1 MKITELDNHY
11 DSQQMGTYGVS
22 VLNDN
27 KPNELVTI
35 HVIMI
40 VTGICDSETYLLL
53 IKPYFQRRTHHKNS
67 DIAQKV
73 ADIAQEMM
81 IS

>member
-1 MKITELDNHY
+1 
-11 DSQQMGTYGVS
+11 MGTYGVS
-22 VLNDN
+22 VLNDT

-40 VTGICDSETYLLL
+40 ATGICDSETYLLL
-53 IKPYFQRRTHHKNS
+53 IKPYFQRCTHHKNS

>member
-53 IKPYFQRRTHHKNS
+53 IKPYFQRRDTP
-67 DIAQKV
+67 QKF
-73 ADIAQEMM
+73 
-81 IS
+81 